1 MVQLGYSF
9 FFFTCFGKSYIEKKY
24 YIVRKSHNTVP
35 QPPHVAVLV
44 GEKTVGVVAAV
55 LDIVESAAVDGCS
68 RVPRSG
74 AGESV
79 HERTIGAAVGAAFTH
94 AGGGKKTS
102 PVAAGQRGDEDW
114 HIFASAPLLKKGKK
128 KDGGA
133 DSGEVDPSLTPP
145 LSHSL
150 CAEINPSSLVKRS
163 KTADSKS
170 IKTLSQ
176 QF

>member
-1 MVQLGYSF
+1 MVQLGYS
-9 FFFTCFGKSYIEKKY
+9 FFFTCFGKSYIEKNY

-94 AGGGKKTS
+94 AG
-102 PVAAGQRGDEDW
+102 EE
-114 HIFASAPLLKKGKK
+114 KK
-128 KDGGA
+128 KN
-133 DSGEVDPSLTPP
+133 
-145 LSHSL
+145 LSCCCGS
-150 CAEINPSSLVKRS
+150 AR
-163 KTADSKS
+163 
-170 IKTLSQ
+170 
-176 QF
+176 

>member
-1 MVQLGYSF
+1 M
-9 FFFTCFGKSYIEKKY
+9 CFGKSYIEKNY
-24 YIVRKSHNTVP
+24 YIIRKSHNTVP

-44 GEKTVGVVAAV
+44 GKKTVGVVAAV

-79 HERTIGAAVGAAFTH
+79 HERTVGTAVGAAFTH
-94 AGGGKKTS
+94 AGKKNS

-128 KDGGA
+128 DGGA
-133 DSGEVDPSLTPP
+133 DSGEVDLSLTPSLP
-145 LSHSL
+145 LARSARRSTHHRWL
-150 CAEINPSSLVKRS
+150 NEARQLIINLLKHWARNFELL
-163 KTADSKS
+163 
-170 IKTLSQ
+170 IKWYLTTY
-176 QF
+176 F